1 MKKSKEW
8 INCDRTDCFTNREGK
23 CPVLYDNDFRGK
35 PCPFFKTEL
44 QIKEEEVY
52 CLKRLKDKYEK

>member
-1 MKKSKEW
+1 MKRNKGF
-8 INCDRTDCFTNREGK
+8 INCGEKECFANKDGK
-23 CPVLYDNDFRGK
+23 CLALYDNDFHGK

>member
-1 MKKSKEW
+1 MRRSKEL
-8 INCDRTDCFTNREGK
+8 IDCNRTDCFTNRKGK
-23 CPVLYDNDFRGK
+23 CSLLYDNDFHGK